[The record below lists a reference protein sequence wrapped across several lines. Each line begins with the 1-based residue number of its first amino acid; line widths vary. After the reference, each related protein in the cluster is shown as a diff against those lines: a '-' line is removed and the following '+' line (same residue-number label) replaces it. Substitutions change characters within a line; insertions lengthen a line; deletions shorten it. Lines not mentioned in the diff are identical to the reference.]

1 MLYSRLGGK
10 RAQPETELGA
20 RQAPEPEEHAPE
32 EHPHEGRASQEELKR
47 ARSELSDELARRA
60 GRVDS

>member
-10 RAQPETELGA
+10 RAQPEPEPDA
-20 RQAPEPEEHAPE
+20 RQAPVPEEHAPE
-32 EHPHEGRASQEELKR
+32 AHPHEGSASPEELKR